1 MTPELLVALAGA
13 VLSLLFAYFPWLK
26 GWFDTVPSVWKPIL
40 NAGVLLVVAL
50 GLVGASCLGIVDYF
64 VCTWTGVLDAVWLWI
79 FALVGNNL
87 TYTYLV
93 RQKKQ
98 Q

>member
-13 VLSLLFAYFPWLK
+13 VLSLLFAYIPPVK
-26 GWFDTVPSVWKPIL
+26 DWFDNIPSVWKPIL

-64 VCTWTGVLDAVWLWI
+64 TCTWAGVLDAVWLWI

-98 Q
+98 G

>member
-13 VLSLLFAYFPWLK
+13 VLSLLFAYLPWLSDQFNK
-26 GWFDTVPSVWKPIL
+26 VPSVWKPIL

-50 GLVGASCLGIVDYF
+50 GLVGESCLGIVDYF
-64 VCTWTGVLDAVWLWI
+64 ACSAAGVLDAVWLWI
-79 FALVGNNL
+79 IALVGNNL

-98 Q
+98 G

>member
-26 GWFDTVPSVWKPIL
+26 EQFDKVPSVWKPLL

-64 VCTWTGVLDAVWLWI
+64 ACSLTGVLDAVWLWI
-79 FALVGNNL
+79 IALVGNNL
-87 TYTYLV
+87 TYQYLV

>member
-1 MTPELLVALAGA
+1 MTPELLVSLAGA
-13 VLSLLFAYFPWLK
+13 VLALVFAYFPWVK
-26 GWFDTVPSVWKPIL
+26 DQFDKLPSVWKPIV

-64 VCTWTGVLDAVWLWI
+64 ACSWAGVYNAAMLWL

-87 TYTYLV
+87 TYQYLI

-98 Q
+98 A